1 MTQTEIKKVAEEIGK
16 RLADVQVFA
25 DEAERA
31 LIALESVH
39 PVEGDTDIT
48 RTDIILERVFED
60 IDYAHTCMQVAYTK
74 ALQLKAR
81 VEEMSENRIN

>member
-31 LIALESVH
+31 LIALEAVN
-39 PVEGDTDIT
+39 PVEGAGIT
-48 RTDIILERVFED
+48 RADIILERVFED
-60 IDYAHTCMQVAYTK
+60 IDYAHTCMSVAYTK
-74 ALQLKAR
+74 TLQLKAR
-81 VEEMSENRIN
+81 IEEMSENRIN